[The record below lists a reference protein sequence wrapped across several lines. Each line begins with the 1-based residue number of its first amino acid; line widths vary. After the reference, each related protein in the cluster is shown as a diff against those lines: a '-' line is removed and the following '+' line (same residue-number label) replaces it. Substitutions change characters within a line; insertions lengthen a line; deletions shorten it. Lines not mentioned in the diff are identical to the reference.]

1 MRRTL
6 GTPWSWSGWPTGGT
20 RASARCR
27 AGSAAGWTWRWRSPG
42 IRSCCSWTS
51 RPPASTRLRAGGRG
65 SRSAGCGHS
74 ARRCC
79 SPPTTWRRRPMVSKA
94 GEREAFLLGGPLPG
108 RSRAFISVWSCVWLA
123 AVLAGVDGSRTAALL
138 LTVFMVSI
146 AVTWIQRMVALIREL
161 RAARE
166 QVARRMVRQD
176 PAAAERELDQVGSLA
191 QRSLAEV
198 RAAVAGYGRSPWPV
212 SWRAHGRRSAPP
224 GSRARSGRG
233 RARRYRECSVRMDDP
248 RGRDECDP
256 PQRRPPLRHH
266 RARRR
271 PSGCAP
277 WGAGW
282 RRAAPAAAAS
292 GWRRPSRTS
301 DGRAGRAG

>member
-1 MRRTL
+1 MTE
-6 GTPWSWSGWPTGGT
+6 
-20 RASARCR
+20 RASWARR
-27 AGSAAGWTWRWRSPG
+27 PWIWPAVLALYAAWLVAAFGGEFLGAFLFVASAAGMTLPERFG
-42 IRSCCSWTS
+42 
-51 RPPASTRLRAGGRG
+51 PAGVTAATAAAL
-65 SRSAGCGHS
+65 
-74 ARRCC
+74 
-79 SPPTTWRRRPMVSKA
+79 
-94 GEREAFLLGGPLPG
+94 
-108 RSRAFISVWSCVWLA
+108 LA
-123 AVLAGVDGSRTAALL
+123 ALLAGVDGSRTAALL

-146 AVTWIQRMVALIREL
+146 AVTWIRRMVALIREL